1 MIKMEYKSLHFSK
14 SQTSILKHLYTILTD
29 DNEILLILFNQIYC
43 GKNNIK
49 NVELS
54 YDQKHLTLL
63 IGDVDETSKNIIE
76 RKYTLNEEDFNIK
89 KRKIKNYVNIKED
102 LTMIYYYKYIERKDK
117 DNILIINS
125 ISNSQYNACLELEK
139 HIKNTNIKKEE
150 KLAIL

>member
-1 MIKMEYKSLHFSK
+1 MEYKSLHFSK

-43 GKNNIK
+43 GKDNIK
-49 NVELS
+49 DVELS

-76 RKYTLNEEDFNIK
+76 KKYIFNEEDFKVK
-89 KRKIKNYVNIKED
+89 KRKIKNYITLKED
-102 LTMIYYYKYIERKDK
+102 LTMIYYYKYIERENKE
-117 DNILIINS
+117 NS

-139 HIKNTNIKKEE
+139 LIKNTNIKKEE

>member
-1 MIKMEYKSLHFSK
+1 MEYKSLHFSK

-54 YDQKHLTLL
+54 YDQKLL

-76 RKYTLNEEDFNIK
+76 KKYTLYEEDFNIK

-102 LTMIYYYKYIERKDK
+102 LTMIYYYKYIEREDN

-139 HIKNTNIKKEE
+139 LIKNTNIKKEE

>member
-1 MIKMEYKSLHFSK
+1 MEYKSLHFSK

-43 GKNNIK
+43 GKDNIK
-49 NVELS
+49 DVELS

-76 RKYTLNEEDFNIK
+76 KKYIFNEEDFKVK
-89 KRKIKNYVNIKED
+89 KRKIKNYITLKED
-102 LTMIYYYKYIERKDK
+102 LTMIYYYKYIERENKE
-117 DNILIINS
+117 NILIINS

-139 HIKNTNIKKEE
+139 LIKNTNIKKEE
-150 KLAIL
+150 KLAIIK

>member
-1 MIKMEYKSLHFSK
+1 M
-14 SQTSILKHLYTILTD
+14 
-29 DNEILLILFNQIYC
+29 
-43 GKNNIK
+43 
-49 NVELS
+49 
-54 YDQKHLTLL
+54 L

-76 RKYTLNEEDFNIK
+76 KKYTLYEEDFNIK

-102 LTMIYYYKYIERKDK
+102 LTMIYYYKYLEREDN

-139 HIKNTNIKKEE
+139 LIKNTNIKKEE

>member
-1 MIKMEYKSLHFSK
+1 MKYKSLHFSK
-14 SQTSILKHLYTILTD
+14 SQTSILKDLYTILTD
-29 DNEILLILFNQIYC
+29 DNEILLILFNQVYC

-76 RKYTLNEEDFNIK
+76 KKYTLNEEDFNIK
-89 KRKIKNYVNIKED
+89 KRKLKNYVNIKED
-102 LTMIYYYKYIERKDK
+102 LTMIYYYKYIEREDK

-139 HIKNTNIKKEE
+139 LIKNTNIKKEE

>member
-1 MIKMEYKSLHFSK
+1 MEYKSLHFSK

-76 RKYTLNEEDFNIK
+76 KKYTLYEEDFN
-89 KRKIKNYVNIKED
+89 IKNYVNIKED
-102 LTMIYYYKYIERKDK
+102 LTMIYYYKYIEREDN

-139 HIKNTNIKKEE
+139 LIKNTNIKKEE

>member
-1 MIKMEYKSLHFSK
+1 MEYKSLHFSK

-76 RKYTLNEEDFNIK
+76 KKYRKRDERIVDGTTEKSLVTLNVFK
-89 KRKIKNYVNIKED
+89 
-102 LTMIYYYKYIERKDK
+102 
-117 DNILIINS
+117 NS
-125 ISNSQYNACLELEK
+125 IIMNRR
-139 HIKNTNIKKEE
+139 TN
-150 KLAIL
+150 L